1 MAWENPVTTWG
12 QAGQTV
18 PGVDDFNRIEGN
30 INELNEEKAL
40 ANHTHGNIT
49 SDGKIGSTANLPV
62 FTGTNGVLGTKFA
75 TDALKAL
82 NVANIFGGA
91 TVYTELIPDNADFN
105 SYTAVGVYRSTS
117 GSTMAT
123 LSNRPTGV
131 TGAFYLRVFHG
142 VYSTTIR
149 QEIIMENSPDKYE
162 RYWNGSAWTEWRTF
176 FNSGKAVPIAN
187 GGTGATTAANARVA
201 LGLGSVATENTLPV
215 SKGGTGATTA
225 AQALN
230 NLGLKFFRHTEVLD
244 MYQGGVAVYTG
255 LPDTYRYISH
265 SIINS
270 PVYPVKSISGNNF
283 VSVLLNQSVAVD
295 NTAIDI
301 VIAAFQI
308 NVT

>member
-30 INELNEEKAL
+30 INDLNEKKVT

-82 NVANIFGGA
+82 NVANIFGGY

-105 SYTAVGVYRSTS
+105 SYTAVGVYRSTT

-131 TGAFYLRVFHG
+131 TGAFYLRVFLG

-162 RYWNGSAWTEWRTF
+162 RYWNGSAWTEWWTF
-176 FNSGKAVPIAN
+176 FN
-187 GGTGATTAANARVA
+187 
-201 LGLGSVATENTLPV
+201 ATENTLPV

-225 AQALN
+225 AQALS
-230 NLGLKFFRHTEVLD
+230 NLGLKFFRHTEVLE
-244 MYQGGVAVYTG
+244 MGQGGVAVYTG

-270 PVYPVKSISGNNF
+270 PVYPVKSVSGENF
-283 VSVLLNQSVAVD
+283 ANVWFNQNVPYDDTPIDLVIVAIHQNLLTQL
-295 NTAIDI
+295 T
-301 VIAAFQI
+301 
-308 NVT
+308 